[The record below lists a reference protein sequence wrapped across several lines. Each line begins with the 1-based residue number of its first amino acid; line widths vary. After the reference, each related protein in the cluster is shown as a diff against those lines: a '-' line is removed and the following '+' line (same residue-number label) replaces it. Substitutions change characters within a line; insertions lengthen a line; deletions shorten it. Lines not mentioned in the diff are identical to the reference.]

1 MKEKNLYI
9 WIILFIMAALPVYPE
24 SRALPVVIDG
34 TEEQYVIGRNLE
46 ILEDKAGILS
56 FREVSSPELS
66 GRFTRSLRDIPNY
79 CLSKSVFWVR
89 FRVTFPPYK
98 KSCGRSWFIKCG
110 WPHLTSVTAFLS
122 EPDGSYRIAASGS
135 SCPASSREIP
145 YKAYAFRLTSQPGKT
160 VSAYIRIQT
169 SGAMILPFSVSSE
182 RKLLS
187 EMKTENIVTGVFLG
201 VMFIMIFYYLLLYFA
216 VKDKDYLYFILFLF
230 ANILFYVINEGM
242 FEEYV
247 RIGSAMIRAVL
258 MSLTAAAAA
267 VTATLFTVHMLN
279 LRKDLPAA
287 AKMFYGFIFL
297 YILAAILTFFLPET
311 YVWSSFFIL
320 SIIQDFTKTSGPV
333 SRPNMFALG

>member
-135 SCPASSREIP
+135 S
-145 YKAYAFRLTSQPGKT
+145 
-160 VSAYIRIQT
+160 
-169 SGAMILPFSVSSE
+169 
-182 RKLLS
+182 
-187 EMKTENIVTGVFLG
+187 
-201 VMFIMIFYYLLLYFA
+201 
-216 VKDKDYLYFILFLF
+216 
-230 ANILFYVINEGM
+230 
-242 FEEYV
+242 
-247 RIGSAMIRAVL
+247 
-258 MSLTAAAAA
+258 
-267 VTATLFTVHMLN
+267 
-279 LRKDLPAA
+279 
-287 AKMFYGFIFL
+287 
-297 YILAAILTFFLPET
+297 
-311 YVWSSFFIL
+311 
-320 SIIQDFTKTSGPV
+320 
-333 SRPNMFALG
+333 RPP